1 MIWRL
6 IMLWLLKILIFGHVH
21 IWRTDREVGLDKS
34 SGSTGTRVYQ
44 HCTLCGDVRKK
55 DLI

>member
-1 MIWRL
+1 
-6 IMLWLLKILIFGHVH
+6 MLWLLKILIFGHVH